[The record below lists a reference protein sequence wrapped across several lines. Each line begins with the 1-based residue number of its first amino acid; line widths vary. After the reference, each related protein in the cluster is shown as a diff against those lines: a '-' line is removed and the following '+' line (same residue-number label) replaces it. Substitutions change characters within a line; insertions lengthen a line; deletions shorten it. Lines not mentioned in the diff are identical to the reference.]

1 MKDLIKKYLEEFKK
15 IWNGFNKNQ
24 KIIYSSI
31 VIVVFLFLLS
41 LIIFSSSKKFEPLFD
56 HELSLDESGKISKQL
71 NSWNIKYKYSG
82 GKILVPKE
90 EKNVILLKLAGEN
103 KLPQVN
109 YEGFKLFDNM
119 KFGATE
125 YEKHIQY
132 IRAIEGELANMIMS
146 LEPVKQA
153 NVQIHIPK
161 NRLYLDEQEP
171 SKASIEITTH
181 PYSQLSK
188 KQIEG
193 IMNLAIYSVPGLKK
207 ENVVVVNSEG
217 ITLSNF
223 NLDEDLEETKIGKQE
238 KLKREKQVELEGKIM
253 YTIGKAYGF
262 DKVRASVTVEMN
274 FDRIESKEENYS
286 QTGFEPIK
294 QSSENI
300 KEEFEGVGLKPG
312 GNPGVDNNVPIYK
325 GIKEQPIKYKKEE
338 NRDNFQ
344 PNKAVITKVK
354 NPAIERVTA
363 SVQIDGTYE
372 EKKDKEGLPDWSY
385 KPRPPEEI
393 EKIKNL
399 VAMAIGIKEDRGDKV
414 VVENIQF
421 DRRDEFKDKR
431 DKIVI
436 AKKREEILKYSL
448 LAAII
453 FVLLTIIAVELN
465 KRWILVREELNKKR
479 ALAAKESMDTGM
491 IYDVEISAADREKL
505 EVQKRAQQ
513 AARDDP
519 EMVANLLK
527 TWLLE
532 E

>member
-1 MKDLIKKYLEEFKK
+1 MKDLFQKYIEQFKK
-15 IWNGFNKNQ
+15 IWGNLNKNQ

-31 VIVVFLFLLS
+31 IGLV
-41 LIIFSSSKKFEPLFD
+41 IIFFIVLLIFSTGTKYAPLFE
-56 HELSLDESGKISKQL
+56 HQINIEESGKISKQL
-71 NSWNIKYKYSG
+71 NQWNIKYKYEG
-82 GKILVPKE
+82 GLLLVPKAE
-90 EKNVILLKLAGEN
+90 RNSILLKLASEN

-109 YEGFKLFDNM
+109 YEGFKLFDNL

-132 IRAIEGELANMIMS
+132 LRALEGELANMIAS
-146 LEPVKQA
+146 LEPVKSA
-153 NVQIHIPK
+153 AVQIHIPK
-161 NRLYLDEQEP
+161 QRLYLEEEEP
-171 SKASIEITTH
+171 SKASITITLH
-181 PYSQLSK
+181 PYAKISK

-193 IMNLAIYSVPGLKK
+193 IMNLAVYSIPGLKR
-207 ENVVVVNSEG
+207 ENVAIVSSEG
-217 ITLSNF
+217 ITLSDF
-223 NLDEDLEETKIGKQE
+223 RLEEELEETKIGKQE
-238 KLKREKQVELEGKIM
+238 KLKREKQNELENKIM

-262 DKVRASVTVEMN
+262 DKVRASVVVEMN

-325 GIKEQPIKYKKEE
+325 GVKDFPIKYKKEE
-338 NRDNFQ
+338 TRDNFQ
-344 PNKAVITKVK
+344 PNKAIITKIK
-354 NPAIERVTA
+354 NPSIERITA
-363 SVQIDGTYE
+363 SVQIDGDYE
-372 EKKDKEGLPDWSY
+372 EKTDKDGLPEWIY
-385 KPRPPEEI
+385 KPRTQEELD
-393 EKIKNL
+393 KIRNL
-399 VAMAIGIKEDRGDKV
+399 VETAIGINPGRGDKV

-421 DRRDEFKDKR
+421 DRREEFTAKR
-431 DKIVI
+431 NQIII
-436 AKKREEILKYSL
+436 AKKREEILKYSI
-448 LAAII
+448 LAVII
-453 FVLLTIIAVELN
+453 FILLTIIAVELN

-479 ALAAKESMDTGM
+479 ALAAKESMDTGI
-491 IYDVEISAADREKL
+491 IYEVEMSAADREKL
-505 EVQKRAQQ
+505 EIQKRAQQ